1 MSVVQLASVQQ
12 SERCAAVL
20 YTTGPCY
27 LRRLPVGRVDV
38 WTSGRLDTNAR
49 CCSYASTGSSS
60 ATILCIRAISSSVVC
75 RLSFSKWT
83 LDSNSWMRSWMR
95 RRASALVTDGPAVV
109 SVGRGGA
116 AFNGGRTI
124 IGGAAFSGGGALTVL
139 AAPVCRGGAN
149 PTGAAF
155 TGGSGDGG
163 EGGSP
168 AAG

>member
-1 MSVVQLASVQQ
+1 
-12 SERCAAVL
+12 
-20 YTTGPCY
+20 
-27 LRRLPVGRVDV
+27 
-38 WTSGRLDTNAR
+38 
-49 CCSYASTGSSS
+49 
-60 ATILCIRAISSSVVC
+60 
-75 RLSFSKWT
+75 
-83 LDSNSWMRSWMR
+83 
-95 RRASALVTDGPAVV
+95 LVIKPAVA